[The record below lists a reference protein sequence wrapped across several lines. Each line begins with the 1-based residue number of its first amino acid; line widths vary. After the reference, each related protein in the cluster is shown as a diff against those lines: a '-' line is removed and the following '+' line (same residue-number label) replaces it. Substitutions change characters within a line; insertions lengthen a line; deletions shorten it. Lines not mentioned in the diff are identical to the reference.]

1 VISISTAYWPS
12 LENGQKILDEI
23 NRLGFSSIEIS
34 SYTGRGALEE
44 MLPAL
49 RRKRVTAVSLH
60 NPCPKYEPRLHPW
73 EVERPEPQ
81 VTAETEEEREAAL
94 ALAYQTMELA
104 ADLEAQAIVLHLG
117 TTQMPD
123 PLDTLKKML
132 DEERTETDEGR
143 ERILELLE
151 QRAEAGEAVWDAM
164 CFSLEKLTQRAERLN
179 LFLGIEN
186 RIYLHEFPTYEEIDR
201 ILSEFAGGNFGY
213 WHDVGHATVHQNLGL
228 VDVEQALS
236 GLGKHLLGLHIHDAR
251 GYADHIA
258 PGQGD
263 TDYAVVVPHLTPE
276 TLRIIEVHP
285 QASEEHLNEGLQ
297 LLNEAG
303 IL

>member
-1 VISISTAYWPS
+1 MISISTAYWPS

-34 SYTGRGALEE
+34 SYTGRSPLEE
-44 MLPAL
+44 MLPTL
-49 RRKRVTAVSLH
+49 RRKGVTTVSLH
-60 NPCPKYEPRLHPW
+60 NPCPKYEPRLRPW
-73 EVERPEPQ
+73 ENEGPEPQ

-94 ALAYQTMELA
+94 ALVYQTMELA

-123 PLDTLKKML
+123 PTDFLKKL
-132 DEERTETDEGR
+132 FDQERTETDEGR
-143 ERILELLE
+143 ERILELLD
-151 QRAEAGEAVWDAM
+151 QRIEAGEAVWDGL
-164 CFSLEKLTQRAERLN
+164 CFSLENLTQRAERLN

-186 RIYLHEFPTYEEIDR
+186 RIYLHEFPVYGEIDR
-201 ILSEFAGGNFGY
+201 ILAEFAGGNFRY

-228 VDVEQALS
+228 VDVEEVLS
-236 GLGKHLLGLHIHDAR
+236 TLGKHVIGLHIHDAK

-263 TDYAVVVPHLTPE
+263 TDYAVLIPHLRPE
-276 TLRIIEVHP
+276 TLRVVEVHP
-285 QASEEHLNEGLQ
+285 QANEDELTEGLH
-297 LLNEAG
+297 LLNEVG
-303 IL
+303 IV